1 MQLPTITQ
9 ERQPMLFLL
18 FGLLLVAVGLLFGL
32 DSGGAIGA
40 SIVGLLVSVFGII
53 LFFLQLQERPKQ
65 SAETRLSPEFISAGQ
80 TTETPAAAAE
90 PTPSED
96 NERPAEQATTE

>member
-32 DSGGAIGA
+32 DSGAAIGA
-40 SIVGLLVSVFGII
+40 TIVGLLVSVFGII
-53 LFFLQLQERPKQ
+53 LFFINAREQE
-65 SAETRLSPEFISAGQ
+65 
-80 TTETPAAAAE
+80 
-90 PTPSED
+90 
-96 NERPAEQATTE
+96 